1 MSAWKRSAEREVHL
15 DGILVTQLRNQEGLK
30 EGKGEGEK
38 AMHWEPKKITS
49 AALVTDWTWG
59 KISVT
64 MGEGSGGQ
72 PNPDLVR

>member
-1 MSAWKRSAEREVHL
+1 ME
-15 DGILVTQLRNQEGLK
+15 GILVTQLRNQEGLK
-30 EGKGEGEK
+30 EGKGEGET
-38 AMHWEPKKITS
+38 AMHWDPKKKSS

-72 PNPDLVR
+72 PTL